1 MVSGQVQRNKGVT
14 LVGGGEVSAEDIE
27 EALKFAPHLI
37 GADGGADQAIK
48 LGFRP
53 EAAIGDFDSISE
65 RARVSISEVLHDEDQ
80 DTTDFQKCLRHV
92 DAPIV
97 LAVGFLGARL
107 DHTLANCAVLAQGDG
122 PKTILLNGEDVV
134 SAVPEAFVIDLDP
147 GTRVSL
153 FPMKPMRHGSSGL
166 RWSFDDLLLDPL
178 GRLGTSNEATGR
190 VTLRFEDEGALIILP
205 RTCLKVLVEALT
217 SG

>member
-37 GADGGADQAIK
+37 GADGGADQAIA
-48 LGFRP
+48 LGFSC
-53 EAAIGDFDSISE
+53 EAAIGDLDSISE
-65 RARVSISEVLHDEDQ
+65 AARGVVPEVIEDDDQ
-80 DTTDFQKCLRHV
+80 DTTDFQKCLGWI
-92 DAPIV
+92 DAPLV

-107 DHTLANCAVLAQGDG
+107 DHTLATCAALAQRSG
-122 PKTILLNGEDVV
+122 PPTVVIGREDVMAALPRRF
-134 SAVPEAFVIDLDP
+134 SIDLQP

-153 FPMKPMRHGSSGL
+153 FPMKPMRHRSEGV
-166 RWSFDDLLLDPL
+166 RWAFDDLLLDPL
-178 GRLGTSNEATGR
+178 GRLGTSNAATGPL
-190 VTLRFEDEGALIILP
+190 TLDFEDEGALLILP
-205 RTCLKVLVEALT
+205 RSALPDLVAAVT